1 MGHTGS
7 LHANPMTNC
16 CLHSV
21 TWSSPQKLQC
31 ALCAICRVD
40 QNILLYKLYI
50 MCLNSFLVSTLHDFI
65 LCNHSHSV
73 SWTLAK
79 SVSSRYYIISN
90 VNTFNKLKFC
100 NFVSF
105 LQLPNNYFISAK
117 SSASPEKWSKG
128 KPEANKARIQG
139 CNIWKLCLNICM
151 IPQF

>member
-1 MGHTGS
+1 
-7 LHANPMTNC
+7 
-16 CLHSV
+16 
-21 TWSSPQKLQC
+21 
-31 ALCAICRVD
+31 
-40 QNILLYKLYI
+40 
-50 MCLNSFLVSTLHDFI
+50 MCLNTFLVSTLHDFI

-73 SWTLAK
+73 SWTSAK
-79 SVSSRYYIISN
+79 SVSSRYIISN

-139 CNIWKLCLNICM
+139 CNIWKLRLKIYDSTILGSFSRGERGCKREHCTFTRWTQVSNPRCIESK
-151 IPQF
+151 